1 MMNTLKYVGLDVS
14 KEKIAVAIA
23 EEGHDIPRYIG
34 MIPHTPEAVR
44 SLVKKLGDSSSLRV
58 CYEAGPTGYA
68 LHRLLIKLE
77 VFCEVI
83 APSLIPQRPGDRVK
97 TDRRDA
103 VRLAQL
109 YRAGELTPV
118 HIPTEDDEALRDL
131 IRCREDAVQDQLRA
145 KHRLSKFLLRHEI
158 RSPKGMRN
166 WTVKHRRWLD
176 TLTFDRSSLR
186 LTFQEYYHQ
195 LKEVES
201 RISRL
206 EEEIQHQA
214 TDSVHA
220 PMIQALQG
228 LRGIALITA
237 TSLVAEIGSFQ
248 RFPSPRQLMAYAGL
262 VPSESSS
269 GDRRRQGEITKT
281 GNAHVRRLLIE
292 SAWSY
297 RYQPAVKGQ
306 LKKRLQGLPPEIQDI
321 SWKAQNRLHKK
332 YFRLLSRG
340 KESPKVVTAVARELA
355 GFIWAMAHEVKP
367 KEEKSIV

>member
-1 MMNTLKYVGLDVS
+1 
-14 KEKIAVAIA
+14 
-23 EEGHDIPRYIG
+23 
-34 MIPHTPEAVR
+34 
-44 SLVKKLGDSSSLRV
+44 
-58 CYEAGPTGYA
+58 
-68 LHRLLIKLE
+68 
-77 VFCEVI
+77 
-83 APSLIPQRPGDRVK
+83 
-97 TDRRDA
+97 

-118 HIPTEDDEALRDL
+118 HIPNEDDEALRDL

-158 RSPKGMRN
+158 RLPKGMRN

-195 LKEVES
+195 LKEIES

-214 TDSVHA
+214 TDSIHA

-269 GDRRRQGEITKT
+269 GGRRRQGE
-281 GNAHVRRLLIE
+281 V
-292 SAWSY
+292 
-297 RYQPAVKGQ
+297 
-306 LKKRLQGLPPEIQDI
+306 
-321 SWKAQNRLHKK
+321 
-332 YFRLLSRG
+332 
-340 KESPKVVTAVARELA
+340 
-355 GFIWAMAHEVKP
+355 
-367 KEEKSIV
+367 